1 MAVLRNPTD
10 RVYSHF
16 QMSCQR
22 DKKTQQYRLT
32 EVESKGKRFRNVSG
46 VFRESKIRHQ
56 FPYCTS
62 ADFANFVRLKG
73 PGNAHGVVA
82 GIFKT
87 GLYVDDLLR
96 WRHEFSDNSTLVLFT
111 EELKA
116 DPHGFFDQIQR
127 FLGIPYH
134 NYTAETIAT
143 DEGYTVLVG
152 QKTKVKD
159 RSHHYDMMSPDV
171 REKLDAFYRGPNIRL
186 MQLLKRAFPPGWPRP
201 LHRAGDAD
209 LLSPWP
215 ARFVAHGS
223 I

>member
-22 DKKTQQYRLT
+22 DKKSQQYRLT
-32 EVESKGKRFRNVSG
+32 KVESTGKRFRNISG
-46 VFRESKIRHQ
+46 VFREGKIRHQ
-56 FPYCTS
+56 FPYCTP
-62 ADFANFVRLKG
+62 ADFDIFLRLKG
-73 PGNAHGVVA
+73 PGNPRGVVA

-87 GLYVDDLLR
+87 GMYADDLLR
-96 WRHEFSDNSTLVLFT
+96 WRHEFPGNTTLVLFT

-116 DPHGFFDQIQR
+116 DPHGFFDDIQQ

-134 NYTAETIAT
+134 NYTAETAST

-152 QKTKVKD
+152 QQTKVKD
-159 RSHHYDMMSPDV
+159 RSHHYDMMSADA
-171 REKLDAFYRGPNIRL
+171 REKIDAFYRGPNIRL
-186 MQLLKRAFPPGWPRP
+186 MQLLMRDFPPGWPRP
-201 LHRAGDAD
+201 LHRAGEAD
-209 LLSPWP
+209 PLAPWP
-215 ARFVAHGS
+215 AKFVAHGS